1 MTATSASATGSLYIV
16 ATPIGNRQD
25 ISFRALSTLQT
36 VDKILAEDT
45 RHSSLLLS
53 ALGVHK
59 PLVAYHAHNEAQK
72 TPQIIDA
79 LSQGQSFALISDAGT
94 PLISDPGY
102 TLVSQARAKHI
113 PVIPIPGP
121 CAVVTALSAAGI
133 PCQIFTFVGFLPAKQ
148 AARVEKLRG
157 LQAISHTLVFYES
170 PHRLMAT
177 LDDMAHVFGQQVEL
191 ILAKELTKTFEQI
204 IPGSFQQIQSW
215 LLADPQRMKGEFVLI
230 LSPRPERENDD
241 IEIQQHQHL
250 LRKLLAELSVKKAV
264 SLAVDITGQSKNVLY
279 KMALDIEQDRNSANE

>member
-1 MTATSASATGSLYIV
+1 MTATSASTTGSLYIV

-25 ISFRALSTLQT
+25 MSFRALSTLQA
-36 VDKILAEDT
+36 VDKVLAEDT

-53 ALGVHK
+53 ALGIHK

-79 LSQGQSFALISDAGT
+79 LRQGQSFALVSDAGT

-102 TLVSQARAKHI
+102 TLVHQARAHHI
-113 PVIPIPGP
+113 PVVPIPGP
-121 CAVVTALSAAGI
+121 CAVVAALSVAGI

-148 AARVEKLRG
+148 TARLEKLQC
-157 LQAISHTLVFYES
+157 LQVISHTLVFYES

-177 LDDMAHVFGQQVEL
+177 LEDMASVFGVQAEL

-204 IPGSFQQIQSW
+204 VSGSFETIQAW
-215 LLADPQRMKGEFVLI
+215 LCADPQRMKGEFVLI
-230 LSPRPERENDD
+230 LSPRPARENDAID
-241 IEIQQHQHL
+241 RQKHRDL
-250 LRKLLAELSVKKAV
+250 LRKLLTELSVKKAV

-279 KMALDIEQDRNSANE
+279 KMALDIEQDRDASNA